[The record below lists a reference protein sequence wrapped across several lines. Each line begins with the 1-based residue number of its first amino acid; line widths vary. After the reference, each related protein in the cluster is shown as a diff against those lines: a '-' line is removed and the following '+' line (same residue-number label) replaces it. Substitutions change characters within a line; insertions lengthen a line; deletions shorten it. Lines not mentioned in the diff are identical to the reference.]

1 MALRRRGLR
10 PSPRPDAGQPHLLLG
25 QPLLVRY
32 SNMETGN
39 ENILLSRYSHNNNPE
54 AAREALVQ
62 FRGSPSSSLSTS
74 LPPSPSSWQKE
85 DWEPDFLEAA
95 LISVEVK
102 AGGVGGGGSGGIA
115 STFF

>member
-1 MALRRRGLR
+1 MLQYDKQEGGASML
-10 PSPRPDAGQPHLLLG
+10 AGG
-25 QPLLVRY
+25 GR
-32 SNMETGN
+32 
-39 ENILLSRYSHNNNPE
+39 
-54 AAREALVQ
+54 
-62 FRGSPSSSLSTS
+62 SPSSSLSTS

-95 LISVEVK
+95 LISLEVK